1 MPDIDEMTE
10 SYEAYTE
17 LVDAMSR
24 LSVYFKK
31 GVSEV
36 RYLANM
42 PIPMKSTDQGDM
54 FTKGEDLDR
63 YRISS
68 ETTHPSEG
76 LADALNALTRLQY
89 YDGQDRKSTIRMPG
103 LVVVP
108 DEAIKVAMDINAKKS
123 RFNMLIQTSTSHQE
137 KQAIRSEFKCS
148 FLQAYRSIVIIDDPV
163 ELVTFS
169 WAKGNQ
175 SIERITIGEL
185 RARIDRYYVGEPDT
199 DSAAK
204 VEGGI
209 VNSSGMMNAIQGLN
223 DSEIVALKREV
234 KPHIKA
240 NHKPVDGKWRA
251 HDGSIPILVSESA
264 ARTLKGIEPLSRETT
279 VRRKRASIFE
289 PEPIIEKLNCYRYL
303 EPEYA
308 K

>member
-10 SYEAYTE
+10 SFEAYSD
-17 LVDAMSR
+17 LVDALSR

-36 RYLANM
+36 RYLAKM

-54 FTKGEDLDR
+54 FAKGEDLDR
-63 YRISS
+63 YRITS

-76 LADALNALTRLQY
+76 LADALNALSRLQY

-108 DEAIKVAMDINAKKS
+108 DEAIQVAMDINAKKS
-123 RFNMLIQTSTSHQE
+123 RFNMIQTNASHQE
-137 KQAIRSEFKCS
+137 KQALRSEFKCS
-148 FLQAYRSIVIIDDPV
+148 LLQAYRSIVIINEPI

-185 RARIDRYYVGEPDT
+185 RTRIDKYYVGEPDT
-199 DSAAK
+199 DAASK

-209 VNSSGMMNAIQGLN
+209 VNSSGMMNALQGLSDN
-223 DSEIVALKREV
+223 EIVALKREV

-240 NHKPVDGKWRA
+240 NHKRVDGKWSA

-264 ARTLKGIEPLSRETT
+264 AQTLEGIEPLSRETT

-289 PEPIIEKLNCYRYL
+289 PDPIIEKLNCYRYL